1 MIDQIL
7 REIRHGIRGLA
18 NAPIVSF
25 VIIASLGIGIGV
37 NTVVFSWIQ
46 ALVFRPL
53 PGVADAS
60 RYYLVEARAESGSR
74 PGSSWQEYLD
84 IRRGGVLPDPLAFRM
99 VPFNIGESSRTER
112 TYGLLVSDNYFSG
125 LGLRPAR
132 GRFFNPSDVSR
143 PGGEPVVVISHDFWQ
158 SRLASEP
165 SVIGQLLRVNGQDL
179 TIVGITPEGF
189 QGTVLGLQFD
199 LWVPATMAPV
209 VLSGS
214 RELEDRSIR
223 GYYIMGRL
231 GDGQSVSQA
240 QTTVNTLMSQ
250 LTVTFPAANAAI
262 RGEVVQFWRAS
273 RGPQGLLL
281 QGLSVLQG
289 IMLILLLAVCGNTA
303 NLLLARATT
312 RHREVGVLLAIG
324 AGRWQVA
331 RKMLIEST
339 VLGVCSA
346 ALGAAI
352 AMWGSQALRAMPMM
366 TTAFPVR
373 FQTSLNEG
381 GLLFAMGLGV
391 LCAVIFGIVPA
402 VQFARVDP
410 QLMLRA
416 GGASPAPS
424 GLRQA
429 LTAAEIALAMVVLIA
444 GGLFLQSF
452 RESQEDPG
460 FRRDGVLLAAYDLSG
475 RNVQSDGARDFA
487 HRLLRKLRETPGVQS
502 AAIATQVPL
511 DIHGLP
517 LRTFSLEGRPR
528 TDGAPDRVLTNV
540 VTPGYFETMGI
551 PLEDGANFAELDDTV
566 LPAQAIVN
574 EEFIRRYL
582 DGGQQA
588 IGRVVEVT
596 GRSYTISGI
605 VRDSWYESF
614 GEPPTPIV
622 YLSYRDRPS
631 MQGEMHVRT
640 TLADPTLLGPAVRA
654 AVRALDESLPIYNV
668 RTMSQHVETNLA
680 LRRIPARMF
689 AVLGPLLLVLA
700 AIGIYGVVAY
710 TVAQRTTEI
719 GIRLA
724 LGATARQVVAE
735 VMRES
740 LVMVAIGAAAG
751 WIFVFAVYS
760 RLMRGS
766 IDMAVFVGVP
776 SLLLLVAALACWL
789 PAHRAAALDPAVAL
803 RNE

>member
-1 MIDQIL
+1 MIDQIVREL
-7 REIRHGIRGLA
+7 RHAIRGLA
-18 NAPIVSF
+18 KDPFVSA

-46 ALVFRPL
+46 ALVLRPL
-53 PGVADAS
+53 PGVADAAS
-60 RYYLVEARAESGSR
+60 YYLIEARAESGSR

-84 IRRGGVLPDPLAFRM
+84 IRGQVGALHDPLAFRM
-99 VPFNIGESSRTER
+99 VPFNIGEASRTER

-125 LGLRPAR
+125 LGLRPAM
-132 GRFFNPSDVSR
+132 GRFFNPDDVSR
-143 PGGEPVVVISHDFWQ
+143 PGAEPVVVISYDFWQ
-158 SRLASEP
+158 SRLAQAP
-165 SVIGQLLRVNGQDL
+165 SVVGQILRVNGHDL
-179 TIVGITPEGF
+179 TIVGITPDGF

-214 RELEDRSIR
+214 RELDDRSIR
-223 GYYIMGRL
+223 GYYVMGTL
-231 GDGQSVSQA
+231 NDGQSVAQA
-240 QTTVNTLMSQ
+240 QTVVNTFMSQ
-250 LTVTFPAANAAI
+250 LASTFPATNAAM
-262 RGEVVQFWRAS
+262 RAEVVQFWRAS

-281 QGLSVLQG
+281 QGLSILQG

-303 NLLLARATT
+303 NLVLARATT
-312 RHREVGVLLAIG
+312 RHREIGVLLAIG
-324 AGRWQVA
+324 ARRWQVA

-346 ALGAAI
+346 AVGAAI
-352 AMWGSQALRAMPMM
+352 AMWGSQALRAMPLM
-366 TTAFPVR
+366 TTAVPVR
-373 FQTSLNEG
+373 FQTGLNEG

-391 LCAVIFGIVPA
+391 LCAVIFGIAPA
-402 VQFARVDP
+402 VQLARVNP
-410 QLMLRA
+410 QSMLKA
-416 GGASPAPS
+416 GAASSPPS
-424 GLRQA
+424 GLRQV
-429 LTAAEIALAMVVLIA
+429 LTAAEIALAMVVLVA
-444 GGLFLQSF
+444 AGLFLQSF
-452 RESQEDPG
+452 RESQENPG
-460 FRRDGVLLAAYDLSG
+460 FRREGLLLAAYDLSG
-475 RNVQSDGARDFA
+475 RNVQNDGARDFA
-487 HRLLRKLRETPGVQS
+487 NRLLRSLRQTPGVEA

-517 LRTFSLEGRPR
+517 LRTFTLEGRAR
-528 TDGAPDRVLTNV
+528 TDGAPDRVLTNT

-551 PLEDGANFAELDDTV
+551 SIVHGSSFADLNDGV
-566 LPAQAIVN
+566 LPAQAVVN
-574 EEFIRRYL
+574 EEFVRRYL
-582 DGGQQA
+582 SGA
-588 IGRVVEVT
+588 EAMGRLVEVT
-596 GRSYTISGI
+596 GRPYTISGI

-631 MQGEMHVRT
+631 IQGEIHIRT
-640 TLADPTLLGPAVRA
+640 TLADPTLLAPDIRA
-654 AVRALDESLPIYNV
+654 AVRTLDQSLPIYNV

-719 GIRLA
+719 GVRLA
-724 LGATARQVVAE
+724 LGATARQVVGQI
-735 VMRES
+735 MRES
-740 LVMVAIGAAAG
+740 FVMVAIGAAAG
-751 WIFVFAVYS
+751 WLFVFAVYS

-766 IDMAVFVGVP
+766 IDIPVFVGVP
-776 SLLLLVAALACWL
+776 LLLLMVAALACWL
-789 PAHRAAALDPAVAL
+789 PARRAAALDPTVAL